1 MFDFDVCNI
10 FLVLLG
16 ATDSISLTRVAQY
29 IIGVLSMLHEVSM
42 ISWSPRL
49 CVRAYVP
56 AFEIIVG
63 FFVLPSMRVVR
74 SRDVERCFVLFVFCV
89 IGDALRFHVRRKMK
103 KRRNTPASSAQVTL
117 QGWTCLQRRQ
127 CAHDAHGF

>member
-10 FLVLLG
+10 FPVLLG
-16 ATDSISLTRVAQY
+16 ATDSISLTRVAQD

-56 AFEIIVG
+56 DFEIIVG
-63 FFVLPSMRVVR
+63 FFVLPSLRVVR
-74 SRDVERCFVLFVFCV
+74 SRDVERCFVCLC
-89 IGDALRFHVRRKMK
+89 
-103 KRRNTPASSAQVTL
+103 SA
-117 QGWTCLQRRQ
+117 
-127 CAHDAHGF
+127 